1 MFAGKIS
8 VRVAFV
14 GAVALALAAQAP
26 LQADAASHPR
36 PAAAGA
42 PAAGG
47 SEVKVVVNGTVI
59 TNGDI
64 AKRMNF
70 LRVQHQK
77 GDLAKMAQDQL
88 VTEALKRQEIQRVRM
103 SVTTDDVD
111 SAFGRFAASNKMT
124 TAQLSDVLGKT
135 GVTVDHFKSYIAISM
150 SWPRV
155 VNARFGASSRISN
168 DDLVTRMTEN
178 KTKPVTTEYFLKQ
191 IVFVVPTAK
200 RNAILNARKAEA
212 EASRSKFPGCDQA
225 KVFAATMRDVS
236 VQDLGRI
243 LAPEIPE
250 IWKPLLEKASGN
262 TTSPVVT
269 DRGVEYIAIC
279 SQRQVNDDV
288 AAAAVFRAED
298 IGKSNAQQG
307 VSANDKKYMDE
318 LRSKAQIVYR

>member
-135 GVTVDHFKSYIAISM
+135 GVTVDHFKSYIAVSM

-155 VNARFGASSRISN
+155 VNARFGSSNKLSQ
-168 DDLVTRMTEN
+168 DDLITRMQQN
-178 KTKPVTTEYFLKQ
+178 KDKTATTEYFLKQ
-191 IVFVVPTAK
+191 VIFVIPASK
-200 RNAILNARKAEA
+200 KAAITNQRKAEA
-212 EASRSKFPGCDQA
+212 EASRSRFPGCEQA
-225 KVFAATMRDVS
+225 KVFAATMHDVS
-236 VQDLGRI
+236 VRDLGRV
-243 LAPEIPE
+243 LAPELPE
-250 IWKPLLEKASGN
+250 NWKPLIQGATGN
-262 TTSPVVT
+262 TTSALVT
-269 DRGVEYIAIC
+269 DRGVEYLAIC
-279 SQRQVNDDV
+279 SKREVNDDA
-288 AAAAVFRAED
+288 AAAAVFRQED
-298 IGKSNAQQG
+298 LGKAGQG
-307 VSANDKKYMDE
+307 EVSANDKKYTDE